1 MPVVAFNHFN
11 LRAPTALTDALKD
24 FYVDVVGLS
33 VGWRPPFDFPGY
45 WLYLGEQAVLHL
57 VGVPGALGMLLVL
70 LSGQRWVTALGAFIV
85 SIAPGWFGVLVAI
98 QFPLLDI
105 IYFVEPHVY
114 AIGLAISVTAIY
126 LLTLAC
132 AWYPSRMATRV
143 EPAEALRYE

>member
-1 MPVVAFNHFN
+1 M
-11 LRAPTALTDALKD
+11 
-24 FYVDVVGLS
+24 
-33 VGWRPPFDFPGY
+33 
-45 WLYLGEQAVLHL
+45 
-57 VGVPGALGMLLVL
+57 
-70 LSGQRWVTALGAFIV
+70 
-85 SIAPGWFGVLVAI
+85 LVAI

-132 AWYPSRMATRV
+132 GWYPSRMATRV